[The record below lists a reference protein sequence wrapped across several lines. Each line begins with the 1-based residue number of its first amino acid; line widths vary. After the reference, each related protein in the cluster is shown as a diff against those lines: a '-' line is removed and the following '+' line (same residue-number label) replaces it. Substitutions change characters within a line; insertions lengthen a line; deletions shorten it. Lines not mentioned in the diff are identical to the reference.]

1 MGESPWKFESSWP
14 HHFLLHRSSAKLVP
28 PSVDDRMSRFA
39 QCRVKPQADDV
50 QHYFGDNAPATGID
64 AAPVVPAQAGAY
76 RACRSRQTHV
86 MAPARAGATVVFA
99 EWVGLGDGATVA
111 GILPKFTNI
120 YPKRGISVNLPRLC
134 EVGLPGPKA
143 GLGFNTFKEPVAQQM
158 PE

>member
-1 MGESPWKFESSWP
+1 
-14 HHFLLHRSSAKLVP
+14 VP

-134 EVGLPGPKA
+134 EVSLPGPKA

-158 PE
+158 RE

>member
-1 MGESPWKFESSWP
+1 
-14 HHFLLHRSSAKLVP
+14 VP

-99 EWVGLGDGATVA
+99 EWVGLGD
-111 GILPKFTNI
+111 
-120 YPKRGISVNLPRLC
+120 
-134 EVGLPGPKA
+134 
-143 GLGFNTFKEPVAQQM
+143 
-158 PE
+158 